1 MDTYI
6 VFWLAATVVF
16 VLVEL
21 MTVGL
26 TSIWFAAGSFVAFI
40 IALLGGNVVVQGIV
54 FILVSVVLLAL
65 TKPWAGKYI
74 NSRTVK
80 TNVDS
85 LVGERAVLTEDAD
98 SMKQTGKAVVNGQEW
113 TVRPQ
118 DETQVIRKG
127 ELIEVVK
134 ISLNFLVLTSFHM
147 VKPIPPM
154 MISSIIVIL
163 TNGSSAYF
171 VNDEYSSFMPIKSK
185 PALQNADIEWNTE
198 KYMPLNMP
206 KSGMKRIAKST
217 APMPSIRKVPL
228 IIMLKSLTIPPISSA
243 LTLSCI
249 RSLCLSPIFLCR
261 SMENATPIEMKP
273 MPPI

>member
-1 MDTYI
+1 MNIKQILIKREGSNGYI
-6 VFWLAATVVF
+6 HCFLVGSHRSF

-40 IALLGGNVVVQGIV
+40 IALLGGNVVVQGIA

-134 ISLNFLVLTSFHM
+134 ISG
-147 VKPIPPM
+147 VKL
-154 MISSIIVIL
+154 IVRRVKE
-163 TNGSSAYF
+163 A
-171 VNDEYSSFMPIKSK
+171 
-185 PALQNADIEWNTE
+185 
-198 KYMPLNMP
+198 
-206 KSGMKRIAKST
+206 
-217 APMPSIRKVPL
+217 
-228 IIMLKSLTIPPISSA
+228 
-243 LTLSCI
+243 
-249 RSLCLSPIFLCR
+249 
-261 SMENATPIEMKP
+261 
-273 MPPI
+273 

>member
-26 TSIWFAAGSFVAFI
+26 TSICFAAGSFVA
-40 IALLGGNVVVQGIV
+40 

-134 ISLNFLVLTSFHM
+134 ISG
-147 VKPIPPM
+147 VKL
-154 MISSIIVIL
+154 IVRRVKE
-163 TNGSSAYF
+163 A
-171 VNDEYSSFMPIKSK
+171 
-185 PALQNADIEWNTE
+185 
-198 KYMPLNMP
+198 
-206 KSGMKRIAKST
+206 
-217 APMPSIRKVPL
+217 
-228 IIMLKSLTIPPISSA
+228 
-243 LTLSCI
+243 
-249 RSLCLSPIFLCR
+249 
-261 SMENATPIEMKP
+261 
-273 MPPI
+273 

>member
-40 IALLGGNVVVQGIV
+40 IALLGGNVVVQGIA

-85 LVGERAVLTEDAD
+85 QTAGRDPGHKKRRAYRGSKDKRSKTNCKKGKGGLTGNGRIN
-98 SMKQTGKAVVNGQEW
+98 STCSVTRNRTYSTGK
-113 TVRPQ
+113 
-118 DETQVIRKG
+118 
-127 ELIEVVK
+127 L
-134 ISLNFLVLTSFHM
+134 H
-147 VKPIPPM
+147 
-154 MISSIIVIL
+154 
-163 TNGSSAYF
+163 
-171 VNDEYSSFMPIKSK
+171 
-185 PALQNADIEWNTE
+185 QN
-198 KYMPLNMP
+198 
-206 KSGMKRIAKST
+206 R
-217 APMPSIRKVPL
+217 
-228 IIMLKSLTIPPISSA
+228 
-243 LTLSCI
+243 
-249 RSLCLSPIFLCR
+249 
-261 SMENATPIEMKP
+261 ATGTRDGN
-273 MPPI
+273 

>member
-1 MDTYI
+1 MFPDDVHGALGGKFVHLRRFHPTEHMLVRFKDLCGGRAVGLLEPRRRI
-6 VFWLAATVVF
+6 VLLLRRPDLSDVVVRSAGTHHRPCHRSGGKAIGLGVVDQRGNADVPAEPVPVRTALRAGLKPLI

-40 IALLGGNVVVQGIV
+40 IALLGGNVVVQGIA

-134 ISLNFLVLTSFHM
+134 ISG
-147 VKPIPPM
+147 VKL
-154 MISSIIVIL
+154 IV
-163 TNGSSAYF
+163 
-171 VNDEYSSFMPIKSK
+171 
-185 PALQNADIEWNTE
+185 
-198 KYMPLNMP
+198 
-206 KSGMKRIAKST
+206 KRVKEA
-217 APMPSIRKVPL
+217 
-228 IIMLKSLTIPPISSA
+228 
-243 LTLSCI
+243 
-249 RSLCLSPIFLCR
+249 
-261 SMENATPIEMKP
+261 
-273 MPPI
+273 